1 MRLNHMKISK
11 LVAGAVVVVA
21 VGATIFAA
29 WKFRSAAEMVETR
42 AEALKRSQEVRARI
56 AGLEDKMAAETKRA
70 EAVESDNAMLA
81 RAVQTSQAAVAKRMA
96 APLPTLTRE
105 AFDARVKRAVAAVND
120 GEAGAALSELLACWE
135 LGKTRVGGLEPVHST
150 QLLGALIKLGENYP
164 PALAALREKMEKARK
179 RVLASSD
186 DTEPITELGAIARA
200 LKDKETMVAL
210 YDAIPQGDARRRMV
224 AIFGADGFIAAKR
237 YADVLLG
244 RSWASMSSSFE
255 SMRLDRPLPRG
266 SDASRAEKIR
276 TMLRS
281 HAVTSAAENIEV
293 LAGGGDL
300 VHARELAGRV
310 LAYDGSEATRALL
323 LKHLERAGQAGLLK
337 EAGK

>member
-1 MRLNHMKISK
+1 MNISK
-11 LVAGAVVVVA
+11 FVAGAVVVVA
-21 VGATIFAA
+21 VGAAIFAA
-29 WKFRSAAEMVETR
+29 WKFRSAAEMAETR
-42 AEALKRSQEVRARI
+42 AAAMRRSQEVRARI
-56 AGLEDKMAAETKRA
+56 EGLEDKMAAETKRA

-81 RAVQTSQAAVAKRMA
+81 SAVQTSQAAVAKRIA

-105 AFDARVKRAVAAVND
+105 AFDARVKSAVAKAKDVEV
-120 GEAGAALSELLACWE
+120 GEALRELLACWE
-135 LGKTRVGGLEPVHST
+135 LGKTRAGGLEPAHST
-150 QLLGALIKLGENYP
+150 QLLGALINLGENYP

-186 DTEPITELGAIARA
+186 DMEPITELAAIARA
-200 LKDKETMVAL
+200 LKDKEAMVVL
-210 YDAIPQGDARRRMV
+210 YDAIPEGDARRRMV
-224 AIFGADGFIAAKR
+224 AIYGADGFIAAKR

-244 RSWASMSSSFE
+244 RSWASMSSRFE
-255 SMRLDRPLPRG
+255 SMRLERPLPRG

-310 LAYDGSEATRALL
+310 LAYDGSEATRALVQ
-323 LKHLERAGQAGLLK
+323 KHLERAGQAGLLR
-337 EAGK
+337 EVGK